1 MLGGG
6 AGDSTEESVGG
17 AHKGRDRAVGAMA
30 TVPESAKAALDRI
43 KIPQDTV
50 ERIAEMVSPRS
61 SLIISDEAL
70 NSETGNGTEFVV
82 IMSGEP
88 QGGLKHR
95 RAYPQVEFRY
105 DRLPYWRAPFAGRY
119 STW

>member
-6 AGDSTEESVGG
+6 AGDSTEVGD
-17 AHKGRDRAVGAMA
+17 AHKGRDRAVGAM
-30 TVPESAKAALDRI
+30 TTELESAKAALDRI
-43 KIPQDTV
+43 KIPKDTV
-50 ERIAEMVSPRS
+50 ERIAEMVSPGS

-70 NSETGNGTEFVV
+70 SSETGNGTEFVV

-95 RAYPQVEFRY
+95 RPYPQVEFRY
-105 DRLPYWRAPFAGRY
+105 GHLPYWRAPLAGRY